1 MSGTPTG
8 QYGQYKLTVDST
20 GAITSVFT
28 PQGGSA
34 LAAAAA
40 TLTGGA
46 NTTLISGMTINAGAL
61 PPAGQTLTDTIWVGG
76 SGVLGRLDAYLTS
89 SLGTAGLFQG
99 ETDST
104 NAQVRDLTQRIN
116 DMNVQLAQ
124 QQQTLQHQFTAMETA
139 LAQLNSQGSSL
150 LASMGSAST
159 SSSSS
164 TSSTGR

>member
-1 MSGTPTG
+1 
-8 QYGQYKLTVDST
+8 
-20 GAITSVFT
+20 
-28 PQGGSA
+28 
-34 LAAAAA
+34 
-40 TLTGGA
+40 
-46 NTTLISGMTINAGAL
+46 
-61 PPAGQTLTDTIWVGG
+61 
-76 SGVLGRLDAYLTS
+76 LTS